1 MSQRPFRWG
10 LLSTA
15 RINRA
20 IIPPLRA
27 SARHALVAV
36 ASRDPARGAAYARE
50 WEIPRVYD
58 SYDAL
63 LDDPEIDAIYN
74 PLPNALHAL
83 WTIRATRAGKHVLCE
98 KPLATTIEDVEAIAE
113 AAAAA
118 RVVVTEAF
126 MYRHHPQTLRLQALL
141 AEGAIGQVQLIRSAF
156 TFILTRTE
164 DPRWDPGMGGGSLW
178 DVGCYPVS
186 MSRLLA
192 GSEPEEVFGCSRLAP
207 GGVDDA
213 FTGQMVFGGI
223 VAQFDCGFR
232 APFRTHLEVVGTEG
246 VISVPAPFKPG
257 PGARLVVSSGDD
269 TREVTVDDQPLYIG
283 ELDDLAD
290 AAAGRTQPRVTLA
303 DSRGTVAA
311 ILALY
316 ESARRRLPVT
326 LPR

>member
-1 MSQRPFRWG
+1 MSPMPFRWG

-27 SARHALVAV
+27 SERHTLVAV
-36 ASRDPARGAAYARE
+36 ASRDPARAAVYARE
-50 WEIPRVYD
+50 WEIPRVHD

-63 LDDPEIDAIYN
+63 LADPEIDAIYN
-74 PLPNALHAL
+74 PLPNALHAF
-83 WTIRATRAGKHVLCE
+83 WTIRAARAGKHVLCE
-98 KPLATTIEDVEAIAE
+98 KPLATTVSDVDAIAE

-118 RVVVTEAF
+118 GVVVTEAF

-141 AEGAIGQVQLIRSAF
+141 AEGAIGAVQLIRSAF
-156 TFILTRTE
+156 TFILTRPE
-164 DPRWDPGMGGGSLW
+164 DPRWDPRMGGGSLW

-192 GSEPEEVFGCSRLAP
+192 GSEPDEVFGRSRLAP

-213 FTGQMVFGGI
+213 FAGHIVFGGI
-223 VAQFDCGFR
+223 VAQLDCGFR
-232 APFRTHLEVVGTEG
+232 APFRTHLEVVGTDG
-246 VISVPAPFKPG
+246 VITVPAPFKPG
-257 PGARLVVSSGDD
+257 AGARLLVSRGDD
-269 TREVTVDDQPLYIG
+269 TREVAVEDQPLYIG

-311 ILALY
+311 IVALY
-316 ESARRRLPVT
+316 ESSRRGVPVSV
-326 LPR
+326 PR

>member
-1 MSQRPFRWG
+1 MSQTPFRWG

-50 WEIPRVYD
+50 WEIPRVHD
-58 SYDAL
+58 TYDAL
-63 LDDPEIDAIYN
+63 LDDPGIDAIYN
-74 PLPNALHAL
+74 PLPNALHAP
-83 WTIRATRAGKHVLCE
+83 WTIRAARAGKHVLCE
-98 KPLATTIEDVEAIAE
+98 KPLATTVAEVEAIAE

-118 RVVVTEAF
+118 GVVVTEAF

-141 AEGAIGQVQLIRSAF
+141 AEGTIGAVQLVRSAF
-156 TFILTRTE
+156 TFLLTRTE
-164 DPRWDPGMGGGSLW
+164 DPRWEPAMGGGSLW

-192 GSEPEEVFGCSRLAP
+192 GVEPDEVFGRGRLAP

-213 FTGQMVFGGI
+213 FTGQLVFGGI

-246 VISVPAPFKPG
+246 VMTVPAPFKPG
-257 PGARLVVSSGDD
+257 AGARLVLSRGDD
-269 TREVTVDDQPLYIG
+269 TREIAVEDQPLYIG

-290 AAAGRTQPRVTLA
+290 AAAGRAQPRVTLA

-311 ILALY
+311 IMALY
-316 ESARRRLPVT
+316 ESARRGVPVT
-326 LPR
+326 VPR